1 VSADAGRP
9 TYVDLHTHSTASDGT
24 LPPEAVVEAAARCGL
39 AALALTDHDTID
51 GVSVARAAGERLGIR
66 IITGVEL
73 SAFHE
78 EHEVHVL
85 ALHLTQLE
93 ALEKRL
99 GELRTLRHT
108 RAEKIVDKLN
118 ALGIPLTLDE
128 VLQQS
133 NGGAVGRPHVARA
146 LIARGVVHDFRDAF
160 MRYLGGNGSAFVAK
174 ERLSIEDA
182 IAIAHEAGALA
193 IWAHPGDGGRR
204 EKLEPLVAAGLD
216 GVEVKHPSH
225 SGEDVKRLQAL
236 ADFFGL
242 VPSGGSDWHGA
253 SDGPRRLGIM
263 NVPIQWL
270 ERQDEKLASVM
281 SSKNSR
287 PSPPPPPAESPAAQ

>member
-1 VSADAGRP
+1 MSADAGRP
-9 TYVDLHTHSTASDGT
+9 AFVDLHTHSTASDGT
-24 LPPEAVVEAAARCGL
+24 LAPDQVIEAAAKCGL

-51 GVSVARAAGERLGIR
+51 GVPGARVAGERLGIR
-66 IITGVEL
+66 VIAGVEL
-73 SAFHE
+73 SAFHD
-78 EHEVHVL
+78 EHEVHLL
-85 ALHLTQLE
+85 ALHLTHIE

-99 GELRTLRHT
+99 TELRALRYT

-118 ALGIPLTLDE
+118 SLGLSLTLDE

-146 LIARGVVHDFRDAF
+146 LIARGMVHDFRDAF

-204 EKLEPLVAAGLD
+204 ERLEPLVAAGLD
-216 GVEVKHPSH
+216 GLEVMHPSH
-225 SGEDVKRLQAL
+225 SSEDVKRLKAL

-253 SDGPRRLGIM
+253 PDGPRRLGIM
-263 NVPIQWL
+263 DVPIDWL
-270 ERQDEKLASVM
+270 ERQDQKVALLGATSGT
-281 SSKNSR
+281 
-287 PSPPPPPAESPAAQ
+287 